1 MIPKPSLPNHIY
13 SFKYDYHNSDL
24 CKLESRQ
31 LFGVEE
37 KDHLLFSD
45 IKHNPSISPFI
56 KYRFDILSSSNTYS
70 GVLETIR
77 DKNIYAEGFKAE
89 YLVLDGD
96 TTEYPERLLKLRDI
110 GNNIGGKPNYVSPS
124 IIYSICYYNAI
135 WYFGVLLRSN
145 IEWQKHKKKPFSFS
159 NSIGMNIGKTL
170 VSIASKGDTS
180 IRLLDACCGV
190 GTVLL
195 EACFSGINIEGCEIG
210 WKACK
215 HTRDNLA
222 HYNYTANVY
231 CSDIK
236 NHKGTYDAA
245 IIDLPY
251 NLYSYSTDEA
261 TINIIESTA
270 KLADR
275 VVIVSISDIE
285 KVIKNAGLTVLDFC
299 SVEKRG
305 KSTFT
310 RKIWVC
316 EKN

>member
-1 MIPKPSLPNHIY
+1 MIPKPYKYIY
-13 SFKYDYHNSDL
+13 SFKYDYHHSDL

-31 LFGVEE
+31 LFGEEE
-37 KDHLLFSD
+37 KEHLLFST
-45 IKHNPSISPFI
+45 IKHKPCISPFI
-56 KYRFDILSSSNTYS
+56 KCRFDIITSSAAYDEL
-70 GVLETIR
+70 LETIY
-77 DKNIYAEGFKAE
+77 KQNIFAEGFKAE

-96 TTEYPERLLKLRDI
+96 ATEYTERLLKLRDI
-110 GNNIGGKPNYVSPS
+110 GKSIGGKPNYVSPS
-124 IIYSICYYNAI
+124 IIYSICYYNAT
-135 WYFGVLLRSN
+135 WYFGVLIKSN

-170 VSIASKGDTS
+170 VSLASKGDTS
-180 IRLLDACCGV
+180 KKLLDACCGV

-195 EACFSGINIEGCEIG
+195 EACFLGINIEGCEIG

-222 HYNYTANVY
+222 HYNYTSNVY

-236 NHKGTYDAA
+236 DHYRNYDAA

-285 KVIKNAGLTVLDFC
+285 TVINNAGLKVLDSC
-299 SVEKRG
+299 EVEKRG